1 MQISLVILG
10 CREGEHRGCP
20 NGLVSCSGRGVQS
33 FSRAERC
40 VPLWTRQRR
49 RRCGDLRG
57 WGRRSEMAARMEAA
71 DAVRTAA
78 GMEDVALDSSET
90 RPGLIGDGHGPYL
103 QFLSTIARVSSWV
116 NGSRSPVPLA
126 KFHGEGT

>member
-1 MQISLVILG
+1 MMQISLVILG
-10 CREGEHRGCP
+10 CREDEHRRCP

-71 DAVRTAA
+71 DAVRTA
-78 GMEDVALDSSET
+78 G
-90 RPGLIGDGHGPYL
+90 GDGG
-103 QFLSTIARVSSWV
+103 R
-116 NGSRSPVPLA
+116 RSGLVGDTPRAHRRRPWALPAVPLY
-126 KFHGEGT
+126 HREGVLMGERVQISGAPRKVPW